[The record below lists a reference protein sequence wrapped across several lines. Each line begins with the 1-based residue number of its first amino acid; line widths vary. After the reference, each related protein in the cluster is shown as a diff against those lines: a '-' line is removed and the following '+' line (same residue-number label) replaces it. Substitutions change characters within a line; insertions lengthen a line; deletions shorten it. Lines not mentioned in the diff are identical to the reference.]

1 MPSEAYFYHPRWPV
15 LFEDNHLLALF
26 KPAGLLSQGDRSGAA
41 SLLALA
47 KGWLKERCGKPG
59 KVFLGLVHRLDRPVA
74 GVMVFART
82 SKAAARL
89 SAQFR
94 AGTVQKTYLA
104 VVAGTPRQPQGSLCH
119 HIARQGTFSRILPQ
133 TGARRRA
140 ARLRYRLI
148 ETRGARSLLLV
159 EPQTGRKHQIRLQ
172 LSHAGSAIVGDVR
185 YGAPAP
191 LNNRQIALLARQIV
205 VMHPTRKTPL
215 RLVCPL
221 PVGWPWPAESKEL
234 SAPFWTVDD
243 YRRDGFVIPPAV

>member
-1 MPSEAYFYHPRWPV
+1 MPLEAHFYHPRWPV

-26 KPAGLLSQGDRSGAA
+26 KPAGLLAQGDRSGSA
-41 SLLALA
+41 SLLELA
-47 KGWLKERCGKPG
+47 KGWLKERYGKPG

-89 SAQFR
+89 SGQFR

-104 VVAGTPRQPQGSLCH
+104 VVAGAPRQPEGRLCH
-119 HIARQGTFSRILPQ
+119 HIARQGTFSRIVKQP
-133 TGARRRA
+133 GVRSRDAC
-140 ARLRYRLI
+140 LRYRLM
-148 ETRGARSLLLV
+148 EQRGEHSLLLV

-191 LNNRQIALLARQIV
+191 LKNRQIALLARQIV
-205 VMHPTRKTPL
+205 LMHPTRKTPL

-221 PVGWPWPAESKEL
+221 PVGWPWPAKPKGL

-243 YRRDGFVIPPAV
+243 YRRDGLVFPPAV